1 MRYNG
6 SPGKILLSG
15 LTPGKPYAFA
25 FYNQAWKRQF
35 GHLVLLRPSG
45 NRHRRPKSIQLIQP
59 DGQLVEC
66 RHAADST
73 EVIFTAVGSWYLFGF
88 SNREAESEN
97 HLFALDANG
106 TLRNRLSDFDFESDQ
121 NHSIRVLVTD
131 DHGISIIR
139 NLIVSVSN
147 AIEDLDGDGIEDHL
161 DTDLDGDGLS
171 NLLEQANGS
180 NPADFNSLNL
190 APSSI
195 TAFGSFTLPENEPA
209 ATLLVTSTPAIR
221 IRMPAYHSNLFH
233 SIPMN

>member
-1 MRYNG
+1 M
-6 SPGKILLSG
+6 
-15 LTPGKPYAFA
+15 
-25 FYNQAWKRQF
+25 
-35 GHLVLLRPSG
+35 
-45 NRHRRPKSIQLIQP
+45 
-59 DGQLVEC
+59 EC
-66 RHAADST
+66 RYVADST

-106 TLRNRLSDFDFESDQ
+106 TLRTASSDFDFESDQ

-180 NPADFNSLNL
+180 NPADFNSRTSPLL
-190 APSSI
+190 HHRI
-195 TAFGSFTLPENEPA
+195 GSFTLPENEPA
-209 ATLLVTSTPAIR
+209 ATLLGDFNASDS
-221 IRMPAYHSNLFH
+221 IRMPA
-233 SIPMN
+233 

>member
-1 MRYNG
+1 M
-6 SPGKILLSG
+6 
-15 LTPGKPYAFA
+15 
-25 FYNQAWKRQF
+25 
-35 GHLVLLRPSG
+35 
-45 NRHRRPKSIQLIQP
+45 
-59 DGQLVEC
+59 
-66 RHAADST
+66 
-73 EVIFTAVGSWYLFGF
+73 
-88 SNREAESEN
+88 
-97 HLFALDANG
+97 
-106 TLRNRLSDFDFESDQ
+106 
-121 NHSIRVLVTD
+121 LVTD

-209 ATLLVTSTPAIR
+209 ATLLGDFNASDSDSNADP
-221 IRMPAYHSNLFH
+221 SNLFH